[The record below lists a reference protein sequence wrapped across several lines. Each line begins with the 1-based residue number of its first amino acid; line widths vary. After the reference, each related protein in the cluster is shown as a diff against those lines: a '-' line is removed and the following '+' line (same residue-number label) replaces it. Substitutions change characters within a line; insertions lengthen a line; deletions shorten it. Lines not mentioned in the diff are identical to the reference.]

1 MRRYRVLIL
10 EDQAFQR
17 GLLANLFAA
26 EPRLTVDT
34 SGSAA
39 HAAAMCQLS
48 RYDLV
53 VSDLLLPGMDGIQ
66 FIQALAAQQHS
77 PMLALAS
84 SAPQRMMSSAKLMAE
99 SLDIK
104 VLAVLAKPVGPLD
117 VQRVVE
123 RMIASCDDPANAQQQ
138 NAKPVA
144 ASAKR
149 LRQAIDAN
157 EITAWFQP
165 KKSLVTGLVVAA
177 EALARWR
184 HPELGTLLPSQF
196 LPLMQEHALD
206 AELVRHI
213 LRQSVHAQLRW
224 RDAGFRIP
232 ISINLPPHLLE
243 QRDLPDELLAIT
255 ELHGGIAA
263 DICFELMES
272 STTGHVSDYYA
283 GACRL
288 RMKGFG
294 LAQDDF
300 GQGLSSVYKLLNTPF
315 TEVKIDRALV
325 SGCALDPALHSAVA
339 TVIALGTKL
348 GLKIVAEGVETDAD
362 LAALR
367 KMGCD
372 QVQGFLI
379 SNAVPPDAFA
389 TLLRREKTAHVHCAD
404 HPFRP
409 AMPPH
414 PTAATVTAHGET
426 CTTGNKVK
434 E

>member
-1 MRRYRVLIL
+1 MPRYRVLIL

-26 EPRLTVDT
+26 LPGVTVDT
-34 SGSAA
+34 SGEAG

-53 VSDLLLPGMDGIQ
+53 VSDLMLPGVDGIQ
-66 FIQALAAQQHS
+66 FIQALATQQHR

-84 SAPQRMMSSAKLMAE
+84 SAPRRMMASARLMAE
-99 SLDIK
+99 SLDLK
-104 VLAVLAKPVGPLD
+104 VLAVLAKPVRPLD
-117 VQRVVE
+117 VQGLVE
-123 RMIASCDDPANAQQQ
+123 KMMASCDEHANAQHQL
-138 NAKPVA
+138 AETPVT

-149 LRQAIDAN
+149 LRQAMDAN

-165 KKSLVTGLVVAA
+165 KKSLLTGLVVAA
-177 EALARWR
+177 EALVRWR
-184 HPELGTLLPSQF
+184 HPEHGTLLPGQF
-196 LPLMQEHALD
+196 LPMLQRHSME
-206 AELVRHI
+206 AELLRHM
-213 LRQSVHAQLRW
+213 LSQSVQAQLRW

-232 ISINLPPHLLE
+232 ISINLAPRLLE
-243 QRDLPDELLAIT
+243 QRDLPDELLALT
-255 ELHGGIAA
+255 ERHGGIAA
-263 DICFELMES
+263 DICFELMET

-300 GQGLSSVYKLLNTPF
+300 GQGLSSVHNLLNTPF

-325 SGCALDPALHSAVA
+325 SGCARDPALHSAMA

-348 GLKIVAEGVETDAD
+348 GLNIVAEGVETDAE

-367 KMGCD
+367 RLGCD

-379 SNAVPPDAFA
+379 SSAVPSDAFA
-389 TLLRREKTAHVHCAD
+389 TLLRQEKAAHRHSD
-404 HPFRP
+404 EHPFRVARARTRP
-409 AMPPH
+409 RLP
-414 PTAATVTAHGET
+414 
-426 CTTGNKVK
+426 
-434 E
+434 